1 MKWSNSALAL
11 VAAFT
16 LGLSAYLMVPVVTA
30 TPTAVIS
37 IANESNNSVG
47 GGMSIKLPKDL
58 SPHQAQLLTMAYEI
72 AKEDGHKQPQLLQG
86 ILLQE
91 TKAGKMASY
100 KVAGQEFGL
109 KTNERYYG
117 LFQIKLAAAKDAMK
131 AYPEIRKEF
140 NFQTN
145 TDEEI
150 IAKLI
155 ENERFNTSIA
165 SKYLLVLKKAGYD
178 TIAQLSAAF
187 NQGAGGARDVD
198 PSTFHY
204 SQGVMRHIQ
213 KLKGN
218 T

>member
-11 VAAFT
+11 VAA
-16 LGLSAYLMVPVVTA
+16 LSIGLSSFMMIPITQS
-30 TPTAVIS
+30 TPTSVIS
-37 IANESNNSVG
+37 VETVDGVKG
-47 GGMSIKLPKDL
+47 GGFSIKLPKDL
-58 SPHQAQLLTMAYEI
+58 SSQQAHRLEMAYEI

-91 TKAGKMASY
+91 TKAGNMASY

-117 LFQIKLAAAKDAMK
+117 LFQLKLDAAKDAMK
-131 AYPEIRKEF
+131 AYPKLRKEF

-178 TIAQLSAAF
+178 TMAQLALAF
-187 NQGAGGARDVD
+187 NQGAAGAKSHDA
-198 PSTFHY
+198 STFAY

-218 T
+218 S